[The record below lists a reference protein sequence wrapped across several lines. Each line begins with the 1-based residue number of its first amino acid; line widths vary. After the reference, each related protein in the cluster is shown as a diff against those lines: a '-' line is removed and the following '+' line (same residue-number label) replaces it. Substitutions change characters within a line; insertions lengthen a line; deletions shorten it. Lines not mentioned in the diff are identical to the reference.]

1 MDLFNDNIGLV
12 SLFVDRLDYGYVERE
27 DLFQAGL
34 MGLFEA
40 TKKYNAECNT
50 KFSTYASFFIMGA
63 IKKELRENRLIKYN
77 KEICKVKREIEKND
91 NIYNIEKI
99 KQKTNVNENIIKDVY
114 LNQFEIIK
122 YDDNLVNT
130 IKEKE
135 RSIFNYMGE
144 CLTGVFYDV
153 IKQRYVD
160 NLTQAEISKQL
171 QISQSKVSR
180 IEKIG
185 LQRLKKYYINYKDY

>member
-12 SLFVDRLDYGYVERE
+12 SLFVERLDYGYVEKE

-40 TKKYNAECNT
+40 SKKYNIESNT
-50 KFSTYASFFIMGA
+50 KFSTYASYYIIGA

-77 KEICKVKREIEKND
+77 KEVCKVKREIAKSDE
-91 NIYNIEKI
+91 IYTIQTI
-99 KQKTNVNENIIKDVY
+99 KERTNVSENIIKDVC
-114 LNQFEIIK
+114 LNQLDIVK
-122 YDDNLVNT
+122 YDEELVDT

-135 RSIFNYMGE
+135 KSIFDYMND
-144 CLTGVFYDV
+144 CLGGVIYDV
-153 IKQRYVD
+153 IKKRYID
-160 NLTQAEISKQL
+160 NLTQVEISTELK
-171 QISQSKVSR
+171 ISQSKVSR

-185 LQRLKKYYINYKDY
+185 LQKLKKYYIDYKS

>member
-144 CLTGVFYDV
+144 CLTEVFYDV